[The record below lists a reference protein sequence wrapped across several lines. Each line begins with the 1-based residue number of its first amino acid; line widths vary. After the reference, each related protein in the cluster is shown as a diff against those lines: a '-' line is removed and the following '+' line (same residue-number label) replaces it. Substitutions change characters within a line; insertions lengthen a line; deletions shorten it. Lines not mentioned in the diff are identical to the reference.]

1 MTVLVTVNVA
11 GRVSGSD
18 DDTNST
24 TIVTAAA
31 ADRGIVW
38 TTARYAPA
46 STIIVSYPVYR
57 ACDENF
63 TSTCTS
69 RFPLFP
75 NR

>member
-1 MTVLVTVNVA
+1 MLATVLVNVA

-18 DDTNST
+18 GDTDST
-24 TIVTAAA
+24 TIITAAA

-57 ACDENF
+57 ACDENL